1 MRSKIIYGL
10 AIMGLIAV
18 GCNDPDDGSYVD
30 PVTIYEKMDG
40 DWGLMSLKM
49 VDEYAKA
56 NAIEPSEQNMGAY
69 FNYEDFKIRFSVD
82 DNMEPTT
89 YEVMGDV
96 PPLFPANGYWK
107 LSSAFQQ
114 PNGEAVKIYLYSD
127 AQKTQMTDELKLVA
141 VPGSGEQMELQLVRK
156 SGGIAFV
163 SYSFKL
169 NAVN

>member
-10 AIMGLIAV
+10 AIMGLLAV

-30 PVTIYEKMDG
+30 PITIYEKVDG
-40 DWGLMSLKM
+40 EWGLMNLKM

-56 NAIEPSEQNMGAY
+56 NAIEPSEQNLSAL
-69 FNYEDFKIRFSVD
+69 FNYEDFKLRLNVD
-82 DNMEPTT
+82 ENMQPTT
-89 YEVMGDV
+89 YEVLGDV
-96 PPLFPANGYWK
+96 PPLFSPNGYWK

-114 PNGEAVKIYLYSD
+114 PNGEAIKIYLYSD
-127 AQKTQMTDELKLVA
+127 AQKTTLTDELKLVS
-141 VPGSGEQMELQLVRK
+141 VPGSNEQMEIQLVRT
-156 SGGIAFV
+156 SGGTPFV